1 MWSKAVF
8 RSTSPIRCCEQ
19 QCIFLNQ
26 MQRRQKC
33 WFMIKVRSKISQFD
47 ICRRQAVIRIG
58 WLVAPKFAIFNTCA
72 LIAGCI
78 TQIHNNRIAENH
90 CDKIC
95 GSWSHSINTWTQHWT
110 SIHTILIS
118 LWKANSNEEWFWMKS
133 MRALMITSGADQWL
147 SLAEC
152 RSVIRAPLHW
162 SEGRPCPDHWLAASL
177 FFYQPTHL
185 IAIFNDICP

>member
-1 MWSKAVF
+1 MF
-8 RSTSPIRCCEQ
+8 
-19 QCIFLNQ
+19 
-26 MQRRQKC
+26 
-33 WFMIKVRSKISQFD
+33 WFCGM
-47 ICRRQAVIRIG
+47 C
-58 WLVAPKFAIFNTCA
+58 TEEA
-72 LIAGCI
+72 LIVPFSNQSEIVNLQYLKNVLYRDVLHKYRTTELRKIIAG
-78 TQIHNNRIAENH
+78 
-90 CDKIC
+90 KIC

-110 SIHTILIS
+110 SIIHTILIS

-177 FFYQPTHL
+177 FFLPANLRDENTYNCN
-185 IAIFNDICP
+185 F